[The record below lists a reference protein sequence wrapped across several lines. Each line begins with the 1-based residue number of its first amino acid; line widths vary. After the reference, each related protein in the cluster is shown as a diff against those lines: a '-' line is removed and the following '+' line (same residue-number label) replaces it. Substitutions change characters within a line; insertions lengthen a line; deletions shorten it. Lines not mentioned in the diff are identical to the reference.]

1 MEYGCI
7 GEHLTHSFSKE
18 IHGQLQDY
26 LYELKEI
33 PMGALDAFMTQR
45 DFKAINVT
53 IPYKQDVIPHLA
65 EMSATA
71 AAIGAVN
78 TIVNRDGLL
87 YGHNTDFG
95 GLADLIYRAGIDLRG
110 KKALI
115 FGTGGTSRTAMAVAE
130 HMGAASAW
138 KVSRSPKP
146 GALTY
151 EEVMENHLDAQ
162 VLINTTPRGM
172 FSRESG
178 MPMDPELFRD
188 LQGVVDAVY
197 NPLRTE
203 FVLKARSMGVPAAG
217 GLYMLVRQAVLASE
231 IFLDTQYPHEIT
243 EEVYR
248 RIKTGKEN
256 IVLTG
261 MPGSGKTTVGKL
273 LADAMDRPY
282 LDTDALIEEKAGMT
296 PAQIIA
302 TRGEAAFRDVE
313 SEVIREVAQKNG
325 CVIATG
331 GGAILR
337 PENIRHLRM
346 NGKLFFLDRPPEQL
360 IPTKD
365 RPLSA
370 TREAIGQR
378 YRERYPIYVE
388 TADVIVANTDSPET
402 AARQVKKEFLK

>member
-7 GEHLTHSFSKE
+7 GEHLIHSFSKE
-18 IHGQLQDY
+18 IHTQLQNY
-26 LYELKEI
+26 PYELKEI
-33 PMGALDAFMTQR
+33 PMGGLDAFMAER

-53 IPYKQDVIPHLA
+53 IPYKQDVIPYLT
-65 EMSATA
+65 EMGDTA

-78 TIVNRDGLL
+78 TVVNRDGRL
-87 YGHNTDFG
+87 YGYNTDFG
-95 GLADLIYRAGIDLRG
+95 GLADLIRRTGIDLRG
-110 KKALI
+110 KKVLI
-115 FGTGGTSRTAMAVAE
+115 FGTGGTCRTATAVAE
-130 HMGAASAW
+130 HMGAADLR
-138 KVSRSPKP
+138 KVSRGPKP
-146 GALTY
+146 GAITY
-151 EEVMENHLDAQ
+151 EEVTEKHLDAQ
-162 VLINTTPRGM
+162 VLINTTPLGM
-172 FSRESG
+172 FSRKSG
-178 MPMDPELFRD
+178 MPIDPELFRN

-231 IFLDTQYPHEIT
+231 IFLDTKYPGEIT

-248 RIKTGKEN
+248 RIKTDKEN

-273 LADAMDRPY
+273 LAEVMGRPY
-282 LDTDALIEEKAGMT
+282 LDTDALIEEKTGMT

-302 TRGEAAFRDVE
+302 ARGEADFRDVE
-313 SEVIREVAQKNG
+313 AEVIREVARKNG

-346 NGKLFFLDRPPEQL
+346 NGKLFFLDRPLEQL
-360 IPTKD
+360 IPTGD

-370 TREAIGQR
+370 TREAMAQR
-378 YRERYPIYVE
+378 YRERYPIYVK
-388 TADVIVANTDSPET
+388 TADVIIANTDSPE
-402 AARQVKKEFLK
+402 AAVRQVKKEFLK